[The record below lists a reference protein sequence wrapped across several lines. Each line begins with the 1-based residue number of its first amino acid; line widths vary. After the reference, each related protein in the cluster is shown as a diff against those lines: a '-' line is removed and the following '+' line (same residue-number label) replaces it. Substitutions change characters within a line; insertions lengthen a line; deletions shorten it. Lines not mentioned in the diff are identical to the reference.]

1 MVALVNKRSRS
12 VMTIDVALI
21 SRLQFAFTMS
31 SHILFPSFS
40 IGLAMFLAIM
50 EGLYLKTKNNQYL
63 TICKFWSKVFALTF
77 GMGIVSGIVMEFQ
90 LGTNWNSFTY
100 MVGGVLGPLFTY
112 EVLTAFFIEAGFLGV
127 MLFGWN
133 RVGPKLHF
141 FATLLVVIGVIV
153 SAFWILSANSWMQ
166 TPDGAV
172 LKNGQFVVTDWKDVI
187 LNRSVIPRYLHMLLA
202 AWVTTGFV
210 ILGTS
215 AYYLLKKQH
224 LEFSKKCFGF
234 ALAALFILVPAQGF
248 VGDAVGV
255 EIHRDQPIKTAA
267 IEGVWHTQSGAPLL
281 LFALPDQDAETNY
294 WSIAIPHLASVLN
307 THQWN
312 GIMIGLDTVPKE
324 DRPFVAIPFF
334 SFRIMVGLA
343 GIMLVIVL
351 WGTYLFLRKRLYD
364 DIWYLRTCLAS
375 APIGFIALW
384 FGWIT
389 AETGRQPWVVYN
401 ILKTNDAVSK
411 VDLNHVL
418 ISFALII
425 LVYGV
430 IFGYFYF
437 KFLFK
442 IIAAGPRQNPDPND
456 QPFRYM
462 SN

>member
-1 MVALVNKRSRS
+1 
-12 VMTIDVALI
+12 MTIDVALI

-40 IGLAMFLAIM
+40 IGLALFLAIM
-50 EGLYLKTKNNQYL
+50 EGLYLKTKNSQYL
-63 TICKFWSKVFALTF
+63 VICKFWTKIFALTF

-100 MVGGVLGPLFTY
+100 MVGSVLGPLFTY

-153 SAFWILSANSWMQ
+153 SAFWIMSANSWMQ
-166 TPDGAV
+166 TPDGAI
-172 LKNGQFVVTDWKDVI
+172 LKDGQFIVTNWKEVI
-187 LNRSVIPRYLHMLLA
+187 FNRSVIPRYIHMLLA
-202 AWVTTGFV
+202 AWLTTGFV

-215 AYYLLKKQH
+215 AYYLLQKKH
-224 LEFSKKCFGF
+224 VALSKKSFSF
-234 ALAALFILVPAQGF
+234 ALAALFVLVPAQGL

-255 EIHRDQPIKTAA
+255 EVQHDQPIKTAA
-267 IEGVWHTQSGAPLL
+267 IEGIWHTESGAPLL
-281 LFALPDQDAETNY
+281 LFALPDQEAEKNY
-294 WSIAIPHLASVLN
+294 WSIAIPHMGSVLN

-312 GIMIGLDTVPKE
+312 GTLIGLDTVPKA
-324 DRPFVAIPFF
+324 DRPFVVIPFF

-343 GIMLVIVL
+343 GIMLAITL
-351 WGTYLFLRKRLYD
+351 WGAYLFFRKHLYENKV
-364 DIWYLRTCLAS
+364 YLRACLACS
-375 APIGFIALW
+375 PIGFVALW

-389 AETGRQPWVVYN
+389 AETGRQPWIVYN
-401 ILKTNDAVSK
+401 ILKTENAVSK
-411 VDLNHVL
+411 VDLTHVL

-442 IIAAGPRQNPDPND
+442 IIAEGPMKDPDSND
-456 QPFRYM
+456 QPFGYM
-462 SN
+462 NN

>member
-1 MVALVNKRSRS
+1 
-12 VMTIDVALI
+12 MTIDVALI

-40 IGLAMFLAIM
+40 IGLALFLAIM
-50 EGLYLKTKNNQYL
+50 EGLYLKTNNALYRV
-63 TICKFWSKVFALTF
+63 ICKFWTKIFALTF

-153 SAFWILSANSWMQ
+153 SAFWIMSANSWMQ

-172 LKNGQFVVTDWKDVI
+172 LKDGQFVVTSWKEVI
-187 LNRSVIPRYLHMLLA
+187 FNRSVIPRYIHMLLA

-215 AYYLLKKQH
+215 AYYLLQKKY

-255 EIHRDQPIKTAA
+255 EIHHDQPIKTAA
-267 IEGVWHTQSGAPLL
+267 LEGVWHTEVGAPLL
-281 LFALPDQDAETNY
+281 LFAIPDQEAETNY
-294 WSIAIPHLASVLN
+294 WSISIPHLGSVLN

-312 GIMIGLDTVPKE
+312 GTLIGLDTVPKA
-324 DRPFVAIPFF
+324 DRPFIALPFF

-343 GIMLVIVL
+343 GIMFAITL
-351 WGTYLFLRKRLYD
+351 WGAYLFLRKQMYENK
-364 DIWYLRTCLAS
+364 WYLRACLAC

-401 ILKTNDAVSK
+401 ILRTEDAVSK
-411 VDLNHVL
+411 VDIYHVL

-437 KFLFK
+437 RFLFK
-442 IIAAGPRQNPDPND
+442 IITEGPTKNPDNND
-456 QPFRYM
+456 QPFGYM
-462 SN
+462 NN

>member
-1 MVALVNKRSRS
+1 
-12 VMTIDVALI
+12 MTIDVALI

-40 IGLAMFLAIM
+40 IGLALFLAIM
-50 EGLYLKTKNNQYL
+50 EGLYLKTKNSQYL
-63 TICKFWSKVFALTF
+63 VICKFWTKIFALTF

-141 FATLLVVIGVIV
+141 FATLLVVIGVII

-172 LKNGQFVVTDWKDVI
+172 LKNGQFVVTDWKEVI
-187 LNRSVIPRYLHMLLA
+187 FNRSVIPRYVHMLLA

-215 AYYLLKKQH
+215 AYYLLQKKY

-248 VGDAVGV
+248 VGDAVGI
-255 EIHRDQPIKTAA
+255 EIHHDQPIKTAA
-267 IEGVWHTQSGAPLL
+267 LEGVWHTESGAPLL
-281 LFALPDQDAETNY
+281 LFAIPDQEAETNY
-294 WSIAIPHLASVLN
+294 WSISIPHFASVLN

-312 GIMIGLDTVPKE
+312 GTLIGLDTVPKA
-324 DRPFVAIPFF
+324 DRPFIAIPFF
-334 SFRIMVGLA
+334 SFRVMVGLA
-343 GIMLVIVL
+343 GIMFVITL
-351 WGTYLFLRKRLYD
+351 WGAYLFLRKRLYENK
-364 DIWYLRTCLAS
+364 WYLRACLACS
-375 APIGFIALW
+375 PIGFVALW

-401 ILKTNDAVSK
+401 ILKTEDAVSK
-411 VDLNHVL
+411 IDLNHVL
-418 ISFALII
+418 VSFALII

-442 IIAAGPRQNPDPND
+442 IIAEGPMKNPDNNA
-456 QPFRYM
+456 QPFGYM
-462 SN
+462 NN

>member
-1 MVALVNKRSRS
+1 
-12 VMTIDVALI
+12 MTIDVALI

-40 IGLAMFLAIM
+40 IGLALFLAVM
-50 EGLYLKTKNNQYL
+50 EGFYLKTKNSQYL

-90 LGTNWNSFTY
+90 LGTNWNSFTF
-100 MVGGVLGPLFTY
+100 MVGSVLGPLFTY

-141 FATLLVVIGVIV
+141 FSTMLVLIGVVI

-172 LKNGQFVVTDWKDVI
+172 LKNGQFIVTDWKEVI
-187 LNRSVIPRYLHMLLA
+187 FNRSVIPRYVHMLLA

-215 AYYLLKKQH
+215 AYYLLQQKH
-224 LEFSKKCFGF
+224 LEFSKKCFSVT
-234 ALAALFILVPAQGF
+234 LAALFILVPAQGF
-248 VGDAVGV
+248 VGDEVGV
-255 EIHRDQPIKTAA
+255 EIHKDQPIKTAA
-267 IEGVWHTQSGAPLL
+267 MEGVWHTQSGVPLV
-281 LFALPDQDAETNY
+281 LFAIPDQENETNY
-294 WSIAIPHLASVLN
+294 WSIEIPHFASVLN

-312 GIMIGLDTVPKE
+312 GTLVGLDTVPKA
-324 DRPFVAIPFF
+324 DRPFVALPFF

-351 WGTYLFLRKRLYD
+351 WGAYLFVRKRLYD
-364 DIWYLRTCLAS
+364 NKWYLRACLSS

-389 AETGRQPWVVYN
+389 AETGRQPWIVYN
-401 ILKTNDAVSK
+401 VLKTDDAVSK

-418 ISFALII
+418 LSFALII

-442 IIAAGPRQNPDPND
+442 VIAAGPIENPKNSD
-456 QPFRYM
+456 QPFSYM
-462 SN
+462 GH

>member
-1 MVALVNKRSRS
+1 
-12 VMTIDVALI
+12 MTIDVALV

-50 EGLYLKTKNNQYL
+50 EGLYLKTKNRQYL
-63 TICKFWSKVFALTF
+63 AICKFWTKIFALTF

-90 LGTNWNSFTY
+90 LGTNWNSFTF

-141 FATLLVVIGVIV
+141 FATLLVVTGVIV

-172 LKNGQFVVTDWKDVI
+172 LKDGQFVVTDWKEVI
-187 LNRSVIPRYLHMLLA
+187 LNRSVIPRYTHMLLA
-202 AWVTTGFV
+202 AWITTAFV

-215 AYYLLKKQH
+215 AYYLLQKQY
-224 LEFSKKCFGF
+224 LEFSKKCFSF
-234 ALAALFILVPAQGF
+234 ALSALCILVPAQAF
-248 VGDAVGV
+248 VGDAVGI

-267 IEGVWHTQSGAPLL
+267 LEGLWHTQSGAPLL
-281 LFALPDQDAETNY
+281 LFAIPDQDAETNY
-294 WSIAIPHLASVLN
+294 WSIAIPHFASVIN

-312 GIMIGLDTVPKE
+312 GTLIGLDTVAKE
-324 DRPFVAIPFF
+324 DRPFVALPFF

-343 GIMLVIVL
+343 GIMFVIIL
-351 WGTYLFLRKRLYD
+351 WGAYLALRKHLYD
-364 DIWYLRTCLAS
+364 SVWYLRACLVS

-389 AETGRQPWVVYN
+389 AETGRQPWIVYN
-401 ILKTNDAVSK
+401 VLKTADAVSK
-411 VDLNHVL
+411 VSLTHVL

-425 LVYGV
+425 IVYGV

-437 KFLFK
+437 KYLFK
-442 IIAAGPRQNPDPND
+442 VIAAGPMQAPNASD

-462 SN
+462 GN